1 MTKRKLILALLFPA
15 ITIFFLTGCDIVPLH
30 MRDQPR
36 YNPLAQ
42 SQFFANGAAARPL
55 PANTIPR
62 GEWGAAMLDEPFYTG
77 KVGDEFVETVP
88 IPVTTDLMA
97 RGQKDYDTFCVPCH
111 GRVGYGDGIVVQ
123 RGFVKPPSFHLD
135 RLREAPDGYF
145 YDVMT
150 NGFGVMYSYKSRINP
165 ENRWAVVAYIRA
177 LQLSQNMPVDEM
189 PADMQSELE

>member
-1 MTKRKLILALLFPA
+1 MTKSKLALTLLLPTIA
-15 ITIFFLTGCDIVPLH
+15 IIFLTGCDIVPLH

-77 KVGDEFVETVP
+77 KVGDEFVET
-88 IPVTTDLMA
+88 IPVPVNMGLME
-97 RGQKDYDTFCVPCH
+97 RGQRDYDTFCSPCH
-111 GRVGYGDGIVVQ
+111 GRVGYGDGMVVQ
-123 RGFVKPPSFHLD
+123 RGFVKPPSFHID

-145 YDVMT
+145 FDVTT

-165 ENRWAVVAYIRA
+165 EDRWGIVAYVRA
-177 LQLSQNMPVDEM
+177 AARQQL
-189 PADMQSELE
+189 ARQSDK